1 MQYLLRSTR
10 CTQYKFPYPG
20 DAQEDKFVKRADVWY
35 QRDAVQSDMKF
46 SESSKSI
53 DLSGIEEAVRFVT
66 IVPQA
71 WESSFNL
78 TFRLKKVL
86 MSGSKKAVGEIV

>member
-1 MQYLLRSTR
+1 
-10 CTQYKFPYPG
+10 
-20 DAQEDKFVKRADVWY
+20 
-35 QRDAVQSDMKF
+35 MKF

-71 WESSFNL
+71 WESNFNL
-78 TFRLKKVL
+78 TFRLKKIL
-86 MSGSKKAVGEIV
+86 MSGSKKTVGEIV